1 MSVLVGVVS
10 MLLVLFLVGRG
21 LPARRWP
28 VVLAATLA
36 VILLIVL
43 AERSG
48 LWPAGWRVR

>member
-1 MSVLVGVVS
+1 MSVIVGVVA
-10 MLLVLFLVGRG
+10 MLLVLFLVGRR

-43 AERSG
+43 AEQSG